1 MTKLVVRPSSFG
13 KRKKLTE
20 QRDNRSENDTAR
32 LFAEYTRTRDPR
44 LREQLIVQ
52 HLGLV
57 STLARRFGADG
68 RELDDLIQVGAIG
81 LIQAIDRFDPSRGVA
96 FRSYAVPTILGEMR
110 RYFRDKAST
119 IRLPRRLRELLA
131 QANDASARL
140 TQKLERPPSLN
151 ELAQAMAVPPEDLA
165 VAEESAQAPMSL
177 DQELPASEEKEIS
190 SLADYFGTEDAE
202 MARLEDRALINQVLS
217 CLSLRERIIL
227 YLRFYQGLSQA
238 EVAKRLHISQMHV
251 SRLEHRAL
259 ERVRQ
264 IGRQG

>member
-1 MTKLVVRPSSFG
+1 
-13 KRKKLTE
+13 LTE
-20 QRDNRSENDTAR
+20 QREQKSENNTAR
-32 LFAEYTRTRDPR
+32 LFAEYARTRDPK

-57 STLARRFGADG
+57 SALARRFGADG

-119 IRLPRRLRELLA
+119 IRLPRHLRELLT
-131 QANDASARL
+131 QANAASARL
-140 TQKLERPPSLN
+140 TQKLERPPSLD
-151 ELAQAMAVPPEDLA
+151 ELAQAMSVPPEDLA
-165 VAEESAQAPMSL
+165 VAEESAQAPVSL
-177 DQELPASEEKEIS
+177 DQELPASEEEIS
-190 SLADYFGTEDAE
+190 SLADYFGAEDAE

>member
-1 MTKLVVRPSSFG
+1 M
-13 KRKKLTE
+13 TE
-20 QRDNRSENDTAR
+20 QREQKSENNTAR
-32 LFAEYTRTRDPR
+32 LFAEYARTRDPK
-44 LREQLIVQ
+44 LREQLIIQ

-57 STLARRFGADG
+57 SALARRFGADG

-119 IRLPRRLRELLA
+119 IRLPRHLRELLT
-131 QANDASARL
+131 QANAASARL
-140 TQKLERPPSLN
+140 TQKLERPPSLD
-151 ELAQAMAVPPEDLA
+151 ELAQAMSVPPEDLA
-165 VAEESAQAPMSL
+165 VAEESAQVPVSL
-177 DQELPASEEKEIS
+177 DQELPASEEA
-190 SLADYFGTEDAE
+190 SLADYFGAEDAE

-264 IGRQG
+264 IGRQGS